1 MVMDLSIQ
9 PPAVQGA
16 VAAARASGS
25 AAAVRQ
31 PSVSASASASAS
43 ARPAGEADAGS
54 TLQAAARLAASALYA
69 DRDVEVS
76 SFHDEATGRMVH
88 RIADQRSGQVL
99 MQTPSEELLR
109 FYASSRGAAS
119 PLVAIDA

>member
-9 PPAVQGA
+9 PPAARGA
-16 VAAARASGS
+16 VAAARASGPV
-25 AAAVRQ
+25 AAAARQ
-31 PSVSASASASAS
+31 PIAPPQ
-43 ARPAGEADAGS
+43 PAGEADPGV
-54 TLQAAARLAASALYA
+54 TLHAALQRAASALYA
-69 DRDVEVS
+69 DRDIEVS
-76 SFHDEATGRMVH
+76 SFHDETTGRMVH

-109 FYASSRGAAS
+109 FYASSRAATS

>member
-9 PPAVQGA
+9 PPAAQGA

-31 PSVSASASASAS
+31 PSASASASAQ
-43 ARPAGEADAGS
+43 ATGGADAGS
-54 TLQAAARLAASALYA
+54 TLHAAAQRAASALYA

-119 PLVAIDA
+119 PLLAIDA

>member
-9 PPAVQGA
+9 LPAAQGA

-31 PSVSASASASAS
+31 PSVTASASAS

>member
-9 PPAVQGA
+9 PPAAQGA

-25 AAAVRQ
+25 AAAARQ
-31 PSVSASASASAS
+31 PSASTLA
-43 ARPAGEADAGS
+43 ARPAGDADAGS
-54 TLQAAARLAASALYA
+54 TLHAAAKLAASALYA

-119 PLVAIDA
+119 PLLAIDA